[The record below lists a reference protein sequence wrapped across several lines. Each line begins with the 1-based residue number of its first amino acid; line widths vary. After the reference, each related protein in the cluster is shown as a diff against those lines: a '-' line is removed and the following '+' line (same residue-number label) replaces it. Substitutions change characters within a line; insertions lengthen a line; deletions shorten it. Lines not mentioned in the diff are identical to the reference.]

1 MTINSDFF
9 TRIKKFYKTNFYMC
23 SALIFGIWVAFFDSN
38 SLVSQQ
44 KTKKN
49 IRNLKYEKNIYIQQ
63 INEIKIQLDKIQN
76 DEEQMKRLAREKY
89 FLRNEGEEIYLLKRH

>member
-1 MTINSDFF
+1 
-9 TRIKKFYKTNFYMC
+9 MC